1 MRPEMEAL
9 SRERGSQAL
18 LALGAGIAKGDLSAG
33 LSGAAKAAAASN
45 AERRALKSRQQ
56 AAQMGLKKSQIDAA
70 YQTSLSESED
80 EIKALT
86 VEVNALKDFGLT
98 QAQAEKAAFQQ
109 GAAYDLAIA
118 KLEQDGTLQR
128 ARDERDEKKQQNL
141 LRTAALDGAKEYL
154 RTLDEMVVQE
164 LGPEGLLDL
173 YNRTASELAARLGVG
188 FEGVDTVKGSASA
201 PKSIGGYSVSE
212 SP

>member
-1 MRPEMEAL
+1 
-9 SRERGSQAL
+9 
-18 LALGAGIAKGDLSAG
+18 
-33 LSGAAKAAAASN
+33 
-45 AERRALKSRQQ
+45 
-56 AAQMGLKKSQIDAA
+56 MGLKKSQIDAA

-86 VEVNALKDFGLT
+86 VEVNAMKDFGLT

-118 KLEQDGTLQR
+118 KLEQDGTLQK
-128 ARDERDEKKQQNL
+128 ARDERDEIKQNNL

-154 RTLDEMVVQE
+154 RTLDDMTVQE
-164 LGPEGLLDL
+164 LGEEGLLAL
-173 YNRTASELAARLGVG
+173 YNRTAAQLAARLGVG
-188 FEGVDTVKGSASA
+188 FEDVDTVKESASS